1 MKGIRQL
8 LIRIGEKILNIEDST
23 KLQKHRHKNKD
34 YKFYKEMIEN
44 LDKNIKRN
52 DLTKTQI

>member
-1 MKGIRQL
+1 MNAILYFLTQ
-8 LIRIGEKILNIEDST
+8 IGEKILNIEDSI
-23 KLQKHRHKNKD
+23 KSQKHKHKNKD

-52 DLTKTQI
+52 DRSKTLI